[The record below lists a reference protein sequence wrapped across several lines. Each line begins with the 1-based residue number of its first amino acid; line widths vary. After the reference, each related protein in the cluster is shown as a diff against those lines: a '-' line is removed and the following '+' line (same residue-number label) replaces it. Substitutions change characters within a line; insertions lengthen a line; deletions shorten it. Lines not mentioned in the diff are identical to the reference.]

1 MPEQLL
7 DAETAEKKDLRQ
19 LEESLQSLWEKA
31 RLVSD
36 LLLRLKTENKEL
48 KSRVSSLELKE
59 HRFADELRQREQEL
73 ELKERRYT
81 EDLQQREQEMEE
93 VRAQLAHALSNGNSL
108 FSKEESEALKSRL
121 KELIIKINSRV

>member
-1 MPEQLL
+1 LPEQLL

-48 KSRVSSLELKE
+48 KTKVSSLELKE
-59 HRFADELRQREQEL
+59 RRWTEELRQREQEM
-73 ELKERRYT
+73 
-81 EDLQQREQEMEE
+81 ED

-121 KELIIKINSRV
+121 KELIVKINSRL

>member
-1 MPEQLL
+1 LPEQLI

-36 LLLRLKTENKEL
+36 LLLRLKAENKEL
-48 KSRVSSLELKE
+48 QSRLSSLELKE
-59 HRFADELRQREQEL
+59 RRWAEELR
-73 ELKERRYT
+73 
-81 EDLQQREQEMEE
+81 QREQEMEE
-93 VRAQLAHALSNGNSL
+93 VRMQLTHAQSNGSSL

-121 KELIIKINSRV
+121 KELIVKINSRL

>member
-1 MPEQLL
+1 MPEQLI

-36 LLLRLKTENKEL
+36 LILRLKAENKEL
-48 KSRVSSLELKE
+48 QGRLSSLELKE
-59 HRFADELRQREQEL
+59 
-73 ELKERRYT
+73 RRWT
-81 EDLQQREQEMEE
+81 EEIRQREQEMED
-93 VRAQLAHALSNGNSL
+93 VRAQLVHAQSNGSSL

-121 KELIIKINSRV
+121 KELIVKINSRI

>member
-1 MPEQLL
+1 LPEQLL

-59 HRFADELRQREQEL
+59 RRYSEDLRQRQ
-73 ELKERRYT
+73 
-81 EDLQQREQEMEE
+81 QEMEE
-93 VRAQLAHALSNGNSL
+93 VRAQLAHALSIGNSL

-121 KELIIKINSRV
+121 KELIVKINSRL

>member
-31 RLVSD
+31 RRVSD
-36 LLLRLKTENKEL
+36 VILRLKAENKEL
-48 KSRVSSLELKE
+48 QSKLSSLELKE
-59 HRFADELRQREQEL
+59 RRWTEELRQRE
-73 ELKERRYT
+73 
-81 EDLQQREQEMEE
+81 REIEE
-93 VRAQLAHALSNGNSL
+93 VRAQLAHAQSNGRSL

-121 KELIIKINSRV
+121 KELIVKINSRV

>member
-31 RLVSD
+31 RRVSD
-36 LLLRLKTENKEL
+36 VILRLKAENKEL
-48 KSRVSSLELKE
+48 QSKLSSLELKE
-59 HRFADELRQREQEL
+59 RRWTEELRQRE
-73 ELKERRYT
+73 
-81 EDLQQREQEMEE
+81 REIEE
-93 VRAQLAHALSNGNSL
+93 VRAKLAHAQSNGRSL

-121 KELIIKINSRV
+121 KELIVKINSRL

>member
-1 MPEQLL
+1 LPEQLI
-7 DAETAEKKDLRQ
+7 DAEMTGKKDLRQ

-48 KSRVSSLELKE
+48 QSKLSG
-59 HRFADELRQREQEL
+59 L
-73 ELKERRYT
+73 ELKERRWT
-81 EDLQQREQEMEE
+81 EEIRQREQEMEE
-93 VRAQLAHALSNGNSL
+93 VRARLAHAQSNGKSL

-121 KELIIKINSRV
+121 KELIVKINSRL